1 MGETRTGEEKKM
13 GAWTYSL
20 IAGFIMGS
28 SLVWLA
34 SLINDRYLKREKN
47 VSRLILKRAKKG

>member
-1 MGETRTGEEKKM
+1 M

-28 SLVWLA
+28 SLVWLT
-34 SLINDRYLKREKN
+34 SLINNRYLKREKDI
-47 VSRLILKRAKKG
+47 SRLILKRAKKE